1 MIQIYYM
8 AAFVLSLMLTTF
20 YVFVWHRRYE
30 VNITALFLLI
40 PVMNFAYLELFNEP
54 NLQIVLFG
62 LKIVYLGGCFFPWFI
77 SLCILDLCGI
87 QLGYRIR
94 FASFTLCAVIYC
106 SVLTIGEKG
115 SWFYKSIEV
124 VQKNGVW
131 IPVKEYGFMH
141 DVLYVAL
148 ALFCGFSIGALIY
161 TWRKKKQVSRQVL
174 DMLFYPHMISVLGYL
189 AKPLLPTGME
199 LLPLCYVYAQLIYLV
214 IVRRMELYH
223 VSDMAIESMVRSG
236 DTGFIS
242 LDFKYH
248 YLGSNETARHILP
261 ALENIAVD
269 NTIIGVES
277 LEDNLL
283 NWLAWFKDN
292 ENTGPKYYCVQPEK
306 EQAKEKEDS
315 GDEEKE
321 EASDA
326 AEENDETK
334 PAPEEEIYRV
344 QVRYLHDG
352 TKKCGYQ
359 IILTN
364 DTQNQ
369 KYIRLLTQ
377 YRAQLQDEVAMKTA
391 SIIRMHDNL
400 IMSMAAMVESR
411 DNSTGGHIKRTSV
424 CVRILIDEIL
434 KLGTPVL
441 TEEFCRNIIKAAPM
455 HDLGKIAVDDAILR
469 KPGRFEP
476 EEYEKMKA
484 HAAEGAR
491 IVHEILKDTDDKAFH
506 HLAENVAHYHH
517 ERWDGSGYPDGL
529 KGEEIPLEARIMAIA
544 DVYDALV
551 SKRVYKESM
560 SFEEADRIIS
570 EGMGT
575 HFDPQLREC
584 YEKARPRLEAFYRKE
599 SLEEEEKARQEA
611 RDRTEA
617 EMKEEKKGSEG
628 SRTGQVG
635 TVNE

>member
-20 YVFVWHRRYE
+20 YVFIWRRRYE
-30 VNITALFLLI
+30 VNITILFLLI
-40 PVMNFAYLELFNEP
+40 PVMNYAYLELFDEP
-54 NLQIVLFG
+54 DLQIVLFG
-62 LKIVYLGGCFFPWFI
+62 LKIVFLGGCFFPWFI

-87 QLGYRIR
+87 RLGYRLR
-94 FASFTLCAVIYC
+94 FASFALCAAVYC
-106 SVLTIGEKG
+106 SVLTIGEEG
-115 SWFYKSIEV
+115 SWFYKTIEV
-124 VQKNGVW
+124 VQKNNVW

-141 DVLYVAL
+141 TVFYAVL
-148 ALFCGFSIGALIY
+148 ALFCGFSLWALIY

-174 DMLFYPHMISVLGYL
+174 DMLFYPHLISVIGYL
-189 AKPLLPTGME
+189 AKPLLPAGME
-199 LLPLCYVYAQLIYLV
+199 LTPLCYVYAQLIYLV
-214 IVRRMELYH
+214 IVQRMELYH
-223 VSDMAIESMVRSG
+223 VSDMAIESMARSG

-242 LDFKYH
+242 LDFQYH
-248 YLGSNETARHILP
+248 YLGSNEAARHILP
-261 ALENIAVD
+261 VLEEIAVD
-269 NTIIGVES
+269 NTIIGVDG

-292 ENTGPKYYCVQPEK
+292 ENTGAKYYSVTP
-306 EQAKEKEDS
+306 AKEENKDS
-315 GDEEKE
+315 GETEKADETAEKPDTEEEK
-321 EASDA
+321 
-326 AEENDETK
+326 
-334 PAPEEEIYRV
+334 PALTEEIYRV

-584 YEKARPRLEAFYRKE
+584 YEKARPRLEQFYRKE

>member
-20 YVFVWHRRYE
+20 YVFIWRRRYE
-30 VNITALFLLI
+30 VNITILFLLI
-40 PVMNFAYLELFNEP
+40 PVMNYAYLELFDEP
-54 NLQIVLFG
+54 DLQIVLFG
-62 LKIVYLGGCFFPWFI
+62 LKIVFLGGCFFPWFI

-87 QLGYRIR
+87 RLGYRLR
-94 FASFTLCAVIYC
+94 FASFALCAAVYC
-106 SVLTIGEKG
+106 SVLTIGEEG
-115 SWFYKSIEV
+115 SWFYKTIEV
-124 VQKNGVW
+124 VQKNNIW

-141 DVLYVAL
+141 TVFYAVL
-148 ALFCGFSIGALIY
+148 ALFCGFSLWALIY
-161 TWRKKKQVSRQVL
+161 TWHKKKQVSRQVL
-174 DMLFYPHMISVLGYL
+174 DMLFYPHLISVIGYL
-189 AKPLLPTGME
+189 AKPLLPVGME
-199 LLPLCYVYAQLIYLV
+199 LTPLCYVYAQLIYLV
-214 IVRRMELYH
+214 IVQRMELYH
-223 VSDMAIESMVRSG
+223 VSDMAIESMARSG

-242 LDFKYH
+242 LDFQYH
-248 YLGSNETARHILP
+248 YLGSNEAARHILP
-261 ALENIAVD
+261 VLEEIAVD
-269 NTIIGVES
+269 NTIIGVDG

-292 ENTGPKYYCVQPEK
+292 ENTGAKYYSVTP
-306 EQAKEKEDS
+306 AKEENKDS
-315 GDEEKE
+315 AETEKADETAEKPDTEEEK
-321 EASDA
+321 
-326 AEENDETK
+326 
-334 PAPEEEIYRV
+334 PALTEEIYRV

-377 YRAQLQDEVAMKTA
+377 YRAQLQDEVAMKTS

-584 YEKARPRLEAFYRKE
+584 YEKARPRLEQFYRKE

>member
-20 YVFVWHRRYE
+20 YVFIWRRRYE
-30 VNITALFLLI
+30 VNITILFLLI
-40 PVMNFAYLELFNEP
+40 PVMNYAYLELFDEP
-54 NLQIVLFG
+54 DLQIVLFG
-62 LKIVYLGGCFFPWFI
+62 LKIVFLGGCFFPWFI

-87 QLGYRIR
+87 RLGYRLR
-94 FASFTLCAVIYC
+94 FASFALCAAVYC
-106 SVLTIGEKG
+106 SVLTIGEEG
-115 SWFYKSIEV
+115 SWFYKTIEV
-124 VQKNGVW
+124 VQKNNVW

-141 DVLYVAL
+141 TVFYAVL
-148 ALFCGFSIGALIY
+148 ALFCGFSLWALIY

-174 DMLFYPHMISVLGYL
+174 DMLFYPHLISVIGYL
-189 AKPLLPTGME
+189 AKPLLPVGME
-199 LLPLCYVYAQLIYLV
+199 LTPLCYVYAQLIYLV
-214 IVRRMELYH
+214 IVQRMELYH
-223 VSDMAIESMVRSG
+223 VSDMAIESMARSG

-242 LDFKYH
+242 LDFQYH
-248 YLGSNETARHILP
+248 YLGSNEAARHILP
-261 ALENIAVD
+261 VLEEIAVD
-269 NTIIGVES
+269 NTIIGVDG

-292 ENTGPKYYCVQPEK
+292 ENTGAKYYSVTP
-306 EQAKEKEDS
+306 AKEENKDS
-315 GDEEKE
+315 GETEKADETAEKPDTEEEK
-321 EASDA
+321 
-326 AEENDETK
+326 
-334 PAPEEEIYRV
+334 PALTEEIYRV

-575 HFDPQLREC
+575 HFDTKKRVRDWSSSTGRNLW
-584 YEKARPRLEAFYRKE
+584 KKRKRRGRKPE
-599 SLEEEEKARQEA
+599 
-611 RDRTEA
+611 
-617 EMKEEKKGSEG
+617 
-628 SRTGQVG
+628 TGRKRK
-635 TVNE
+635 

>member
-1 MIQIYYM
+1 
-8 AAFVLSLMLTTF
+8 
-20 YVFVWHRRYE
+20 
-30 VNITALFLLI
+30 
-40 PVMNFAYLELFNEP
+40 
-54 NLQIVLFG
+54 
-62 LKIVYLGGCFFPWFI
+62 
-77 SLCILDLCGI
+77 
-87 QLGYRIR
+87 
-94 FASFTLCAVIYC
+94 
-106 SVLTIGEKG
+106 
-115 SWFYKSIEV
+115 
-124 VQKNGVW
+124 
-131 IPVKEYGFMH
+131 
-141 DVLYVAL
+141 
-148 ALFCGFSIGALIY
+148 
-161 TWRKKKQVSRQVL
+161 
-174 DMLFYPHMISVLGYL
+174 
-189 AKPLLPTGME
+189 
-199 LLPLCYVYAQLIYLV
+199 LIYLV
-214 IVRRMELYH
+214 IVQRMELYH
-223 VSDMAIESMVRSG
+223 VSDMAIESMARSG

-242 LDFKYH
+242 LDFQYH
-248 YLGSNETARHILP
+248 YLGSNEAARHILP
-261 ALENIAVD
+261 VLEEIAVD
-269 NTIIGVES
+269 NTIIGVDG

-292 ENTGPKYYCVQPEK
+292 ENTGAKYYSVTP
-306 EQAKEKEDS
+306 AKEENKDS
-315 GDEEKE
+315 GETEKADETVEKPDTEEEK
-321 EASDA
+321 
-326 AEENDETK
+326 
-334 PAPEEEIYRV
+334 PALTEEIYRV

-584 YEKARPRLEAFYRKE
+584 YEKARPRLEQFYRKE

>member
-1 MIQIYYM
+1 MVQIYYM
-8 AAFVLSLMLTTF
+8 VTFVLSLMLTTF
-20 YVFVWHRRYE
+20 YVFVWRRRYE
-30 VNITALFLLI
+30 VNITALFMMI
-40 PVMNFAYLELFNEP
+40 PVMNFAFLEMYNEP
-54 NLQIVLFG
+54 SLQIVLFG
-62 LKIVYLGGCFFPWFI
+62 LKIEYIGGCFFPWFI
-77 SLCILDLCGI
+77 SLCIMNLCGI
-87 QLGYRIR
+87 RLGYRLR
-94 FASFTLCAVIYC
+94 FAAFTLCALVYC
-106 SVLTIGEKG
+106 SVLTIGQEG
-115 SWFYKSIEV
+115 SWFYKSITI
-124 VQKNGVW
+124 VQKNSVYV
-131 IPVKEYGFMH
+131 PVKEYGFMH
-141 DVLYVAL
+141 TVFYLLLV
-148 ALFCGFSIGALIY
+148 LFCGFSIGALLY
-161 TWRKKKQVSRQVL
+161 TRRKKKQVSRQVL
-174 DMLFYPHMISVLGYL
+174 DMLFYPHMISVVGYL
-189 AKPLLPTGME
+189 SKPLLPTGME
-199 LLPLCYVYAQLIYLV
+199 LTPLCYVYAQLIYLF
-214 IVRRMELYH
+214 IVQRMELYL

-236 DTGFIS
+236 DSGFVS

-261 ALENIAVD
+261 ALENLAVD
-269 NTIIGVES
+269 STIVGVEG

-292 ENTGPKYYCVQPEK
+292 ENTGAKYYCVKP
-306 EQAKEKEDS
+306 AKEEPKENKDS
-315 GDEEKE
+315 EE
-321 EASDA
+321 EAKQ
-326 AEENDETK
+326 EEPDPKKEN
-334 PAPEEEIYRV
+334 AGQGPEEQEEYYRV

-359 IILTN
+359 IILSN

-377 YRAQLQDEVAMKTA
+377 YRSQLQDEVAMKTA

-441 TEEFCRNIIKAAPM
+441 TPEFCRNIIKAAPM

-469 KPGRFEP
+469 KPGRFTP
-476 EEYEKMKA
+476 EEYDKMKA

-491 IVHEILKDTDDKAFH
+491 IVHEILKDTDDEAFH
-506 HLAENVAHYHH
+506 YLAENVAHYHH
-517 ERWDGSGYPDGL
+517 ERWDGSGYPEGL

-575 HFDPQLREC
+575 HFDPQLKEC
-584 YEKARPRLEAFYRKE
+584 YEKARPRLEEYYRTE
-599 SLEEEEKARQEA
+599 NRVEEEQAQVEA
-611 RDRTEA
+611 KRRAEA
-617 EMKEEKKGSEG
+617 EMKAEKKEEG
-628 SRTGQVG
+628 
-635 TVNE
+635 